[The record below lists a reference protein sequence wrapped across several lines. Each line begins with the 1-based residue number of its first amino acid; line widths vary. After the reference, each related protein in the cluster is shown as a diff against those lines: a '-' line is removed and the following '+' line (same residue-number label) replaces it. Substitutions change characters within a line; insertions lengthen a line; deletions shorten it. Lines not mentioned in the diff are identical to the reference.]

1 MKKTTKTIKLDYLLA
16 LAVKEYSQT
25 NKCYE
30 IDIIEKALKNFFEEQ
45 KEKESLKEVVKFLEI
60 ITNQN
65 ENILKKVNS
74 FEV

>member
-16 LAVKEYSQT
+16 LAVKEYSTT

-45 KEKESLKEVVKFLEI
+45 KEKESLKSVLNYLEVI
-60 ITNQN
+60 SNQN

>member
-16 LAVKEYSQT
+16 IAVKDYSQT

-30 IDIIEKALKNFFEEQ
+30 IDIIEKALRNFFEET
-45 KEKESLKEVVKFLEI
+45 KEKESLKSIQNYLELI
-60 ITNQN
+60 SNQN
-65 ENILKKVNS
+65 ENILNKINS